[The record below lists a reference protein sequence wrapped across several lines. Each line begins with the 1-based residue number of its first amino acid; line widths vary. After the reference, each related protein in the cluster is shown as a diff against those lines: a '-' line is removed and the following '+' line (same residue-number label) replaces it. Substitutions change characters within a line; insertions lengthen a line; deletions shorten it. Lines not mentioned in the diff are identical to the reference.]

1 MSRLIEQVERTI
13 QTRRLF
19 AAGQRI
25 LVAVSG
31 GLDSV
36 VLLQVLHELSKQ
48 HGWLL
53 AVGHLN
59 HQLRGRSSEADERL
73 VRRLAQSLGLP
84 VLIERADV
92 RGLARTKKVSLEMA
106 ARELRHD
113 FLARAALA
121 QQACT
126 VALAHHADD
135 QLELFFLRFLRGS
148 GPEGLAG
155 MKWRSPSAANA
166 NVVLARPLL
175 EQPKSALRE
184 YAKKHKLKYREDAS
198 NTCLDILR
206 NRLRHDLLPLL
217 RRRYQ
222 PALTNI
228 AIRTMDLLGA
238 EADVVAEAATEWLQ
252 ARRVALVGRRKKI
265 SQKPANAHT
274 ASFTELPVAVQRRC
288 LQRQLFEQGV
298 VPDYDLIE
306 QIRLA
311 PGRRVSVC
319 GTIGCFRDSAGLV
332 YLEPTPAFKGEAL
345 DIDLRASAG
354 RVRFGGI
361 EIAWRVEKAGRK
373 TRAGRKSS
381 REWFDAD
388 RVGSPVTLRHW
399 RAGDRFQPI
408 GMAHNVKLQNFFTNQ
423 KVPQGR
429 RRQLVV
435 AATALGELF
444 WVEGQRISERFK
456 LTNSTTRRLQ
466 WGWQRL

>member
-1 MSRLIEQVERTI
+1 MSRLLEQVEGTI

-36 VLLQVLHELSKQ
+36 VLLHVLYELSKR

-53 AVGHLN
+53 TVGHLN

-73 VRRLAQSLGLP
+73 VRHTAERLGLP

-92 RGLARTKKVSLEMA
+92 RESARAKKVSLEMA

-121 QQACT
+121 QQSCT

-155 MKWRSPSAANA
+155 MKWRSPSPANA

-175 EQPKSALRE
+175 EQPKSALLE
-184 YAKKHKLKYREDAS
+184 YAKIHKLKFREDAS
-198 NTCLDILR
+198 NACLNILR
-206 NRLRHDLLPLL
+206 NRLRHELLPLL
-217 RRRYQ
+217 RRKYQ
-222 PALTNI
+222 PALTRI
-228 AIRTMDLLGA
+228 AIRAMDLLGA
-238 EADVVAEAATEWLQ
+238 EAEVVAQAAAEWLQ
-252 ARRVALVGRRKKI
+252 ANRAAPAVRRNKMNRKA
-265 SQKPANAHT
+265 ANART
-274 ASFTELPVAVQRRC
+274 GSFNQLPVAVQRRC
-288 LQRQLFEQGV
+288 LQRQLFEQGI

-311 PGRRVSVC
+311 PGRRVSVG
-319 GTIGCFRDSAGLV
+319 GTLGCFRDSAGLV
-332 YLEPTPAFKGEAL
+332 YLEPASASKGEVL
-345 DIDLRASAG
+345 DIDLRARAG
-354 RVRFGGI
+354 LVRFGGI
-361 EIAWRVEKAGRK
+361 KIVWRVQK
-373 TRAGRKSS
+373 TGGNTQRSRKSS

-388 RVGSPVTLRHW
+388 RIGSPVTLRHW
-399 RAGDRFQPI
+399 RPGDRFQPI
-408 GMAHNVKLQNFFTNQ
+408 GMAHTVKLQNLFTNQ
-423 KVPQGR
+423 KVPRGR

-435 AATALGELF
+435 AATARGELF

-456 LTNSTTRRLQ
+456 LTNSTIRRLQ